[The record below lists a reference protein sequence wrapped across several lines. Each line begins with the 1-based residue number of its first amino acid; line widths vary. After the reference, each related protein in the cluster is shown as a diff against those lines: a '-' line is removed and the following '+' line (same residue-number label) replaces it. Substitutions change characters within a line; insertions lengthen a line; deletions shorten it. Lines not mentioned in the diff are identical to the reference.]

1 MVNSSLSFNF
11 LVVVVSL
18 LKMAE
23 ASEKEAK
30 KDANQDKCS
39 GKSTND
45 KDKCTDKSSSTHD
58 KDKTGKVME
67 TKKKPEEVS
76 PAKRPRLGPASKVG
90 LSPSRPASS
99 DPAIYFSG
107 HHAYIVR
114 VAQTCRASGTYTDVN
129 IQCEDGEIRAHR

>member
-39 GKSTND
+39 G
-45 KDKCTDKSSSTHD
+45 SSTHD

-99 DPAIYFSG
+99 SSDPAIYFSG